1 MKANS
6 KYNIELNK
14 SQIFSLIG
22 QLNEDDKIEL
32 INNLQESTFIK
43 RFEKLLD
50 SLKTNDLTLDDI
62 TKEVESIRK
71 KRYEEGKHD
80 A

>member
-1 MKANS
+1 MKTSS
-6 KYNIELNK
+6 KFNIELDK
-14 SQIFSLIG
+14 SQIFNLVR
-22 QLNEDDKIEL
+22 QLDSEDKIEL

-50 SLKTNDLTLDDI
+50 SLKTNNLTLDDI
-62 TKEVESIRK
+62 TKEVEVVRK
-71 KRYEEGKHD
+71 KRYKEGKHN

>member
-1 MKANS
+1 MKTNL
-6 KYNIELNK
+6 KYNIELDK
-14 SQIFSLIG
+14 TQIFNLIS
-22 QLNEDDKIEL
+22 QLNVDDKIEL

-50 SLKTNDLTLDDI
+50 SLKTSDLTYEDI
-62 TKEVESIRK
+62 TKEVEIVRN
-71 KRYEEGKHD
+71 KRFKEGKHN

>member
-6 KYNIELNK
+6 KYNIELDK
-14 SQIFSLIG
+14 LQIFNLIG
-22 QLNEDDKIEL
+22 QLDEDDKIEL

-50 SLKTNDLTLDDI
+50 TLKTNDLTLDDI
-62 TKEVESIRK
+62 TKEVDTVRK
-71 KRYEEGKHD
+71 RRYEEGKHN